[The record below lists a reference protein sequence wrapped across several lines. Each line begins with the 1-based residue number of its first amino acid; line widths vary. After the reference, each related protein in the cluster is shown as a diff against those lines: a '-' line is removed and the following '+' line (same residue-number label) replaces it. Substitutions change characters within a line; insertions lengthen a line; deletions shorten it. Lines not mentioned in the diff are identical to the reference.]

1 MTTIVAVQGKNFA
14 VVGVDSRISTMD
26 EGGFVFQTSTMRTGT
41 GKIRQVGRYLLGAA
55 GDVRA
60 INLLHHAFTPP
71 VPPKQGGGIL
81 DRFMTV
87 KFVPALRELFDDHGF
102 SRPQT
107 DGSSSHVA
115 EQTSTIL
122 AVVNATVY
130 VINSDYSWVSE
141 DSGCYALGTGAAYAL
156 GAMAALK
163 SRQVS
168 VTVEKQKVLKALR
181 ASSFF
186 DPHTGP
192 PFSLYLQEKT

>member
-1 MTTIVAVQGKNFA
+1 MTTIVAVQGRDFA
-14 VVGVDSRISTMD
+14 VVGVDSRISSMD
-26 EGGFVFQTSTMRTGT
+26 EGGFVLQTSTMRSGT
-41 GKIRQVGRYLLGAA
+41 GKIREVGRYLLGAA

-71 VPPKQGGGIL
+71 VPPKQAGPTL

-87 KFVPALRELFDDHGF
+87 KFVPALRQLFDEHGF
-102 SRPQT
+102 SRPET
-107 DGSSSHVA
+107 ISSTHVA
-115 EQTSTIL
+115 EHTSTIL

-130 VINSDYSWVSE
+130 VIDSDYSWVSE
-141 DSGCYALGTGAAYAL
+141 DSGCYALGTGSAYAL

-168 VTVEKQKVLKALR
+168 VGAEKQKVLKALR
-181 ASSFF
+181 AASLF

-192 PFSLYLQEKT
+192 PFSVYVQEKT